1 MITQL
6 PLDGPPRIT
15 DDLQPSF
22 GDLGEPLAAVD
33 FCVVDLETT
42 GTGRDAA
49 ITEIGASHVRAGEV
63 VGEFQT
69 LVDPECPVPAEIS
82 ALTGITPR
90 LLRGA
95 PTLPMVLPA
104 FLEFSR
110 GCVMVAH
117 NARFDMGFLR
127 RGCDALGYPWQPR
140 QVLDTLALARQII
153 PRTEVRNYALGTLA
167 AHVRADTTPTHRALE
182 DVRATVDL
190 LHYLIARVG
199 NRGVST
205 LEDLVAMMRP
215 VSPAR
220 RQRAPWAK
228 DLPHAPGVYWFYRGD
243 RRTPRTTDPATDP
256 AAPALV
262 PATPPDRSLGPA
274 ACERPDDGPRE
285 ILYVGTSVDI
295 RRRVQGYFTA
305 SERRARMEDM
315 IRQAEGV
322 DCVEC
327 RTPLEARV
335 REVRLITA
343 HQPRYNRRSKRAAH
357 PVWIVLTDEAY
368 PRLSVVRDPGDKVR
382 FGPFPGREAAQ
393 PVVEALQEAF
403 PVRRCTTRLSVRRPT
418 AACALAEMGRCPA
431 PCDHRISR
439 EDYALVVG
447 DVVTAMA
454 GDVAAVVRA
463 HADRIGPLSDQQRY
477 EEADEVRAR
486 LQDYLDTSRRHH
498 RIASLVDCPQLVAAR
513 RTTDTFAPA
522 GAAGRPGWEIH
533 VIRHGRLAGAARTR
547 PGESAVRVAEEA
559 VLLAES
565 VPAAR
570 RGDAT
575 IPEETGLIASWLEEP
590 GVRLIDIQGDWMWPL
605 RATVTPDALPQ
616 VLAGLRGDTVPVP
629 ADPRDDGPP
638 PIRTGV
644 VGDALEDEGSTPV
657 PAAAVGRALG

>member
-1 MITQL
+1 MSVAPPSLLSVISQL
-6 PLDGPPRIT
+6 PLDGMPRTT

-22 GDLGEPLAAVD
+22 GDLGEPLVAVD

-49 ITEIGASHVRAGEV
+49 ITEIGASHVRAGET

-69 LVDPECPVPAEIS
+69 LIDPGRPVPTEIS
-82 ALTGITPR
+82 ALTGITPA

-95 PTLPMVLPA
+95 PTLPAVLPA
-104 FLEFSR
+104 FLEFSH
-110 GCVMVAH
+110 GCVLVAH

-127 RGCDALGYPWQPR
+127 RGCDSLGYPWQPR

-153 PRTEVRNYALGTLA
+153 PRTEVRNYALSTLA

-199 NRGVST
+199 NRGVTT
-205 LEDLVAMMRP
+205 LEDLIAMMRP

-228 DLPHAPGVYWFYRGD
+228 DLPHAPGVYWFYRSD
-243 RRTPRTTDPATDP
+243 RRTPRTAGPAPEPADPPPAPDPPLPDPAGDDP
-256 AAPALV
+256 QDAPQ
-262 PATPPDRSLGPA
+262 
-274 ACERPDDGPRE
+274 E

-322 DCVEC
+322 ACVEC
-327 RTPLEARV
+327 RTPLEAKV

-357 PVWIVLTDEAY
+357 PVWIALTEEAY

-393 PVVEALQEAF
+393 PVLEALQEAF

-418 AACALAEMGRCPA
+418 GACALAEMGRCPA

-439 EDYALVVG
+439 EDYRALIGEVAA
-447 DVVTAMA
+447 AMA
-454 GDVAAVVRA
+454 GDVTAVVHA
-463 HADRIGPLSDQQRY
+463 HAARIGPLSDQERF
-477 EEADEVRAR
+477 EEADEVRSR
-486 LQDYLDTSRRHH
+486 LQGYLDTSRRHH
-498 RIASLVDCPQLVAAR
+498 RIASLAGCPQLVAAR
-513 RTTDTFAPA
+513 RTTDAFAPA

-533 VIRHGRLAGAARTR
+533 VVRYGRLAGAARTR
-547 PGESAVRVAEEA
+547 PGESAVRLAEEA

-565 VPAAR
+565 VPAPRHGGA
-570 RGDAT
+570 AV
-575 IPEETGLIASWLEEP
+575 PEETGLIASWLEEP
-590 GVRLIDIQGDWMWPL
+590 GVRLIDIRGDWMWPL
-605 RATVTPDALPQ
+605 RTTVTPAALPR
-616 VLAGLRGDTVPVP
+616 VLAGLR
-629 ADPRDDGPP
+629 
-638 PIRTGV
+638 
-644 VGDALEDEGSTPV
+644 ED
-657 PAAAVGRALG
+657 RALG